1 MKKPRPEGTDVPG
14 INIRL
19 SLQPQGRGR
28 GIASAALKN
37 LGMMLTLAAWTEDV
51 GRRSVIA
58 RVISEKLPNDDDPGV
73 GTGIGQSDH
82 GIDNENWFPALRGS
96 WESIER

>member
-1 MKKPRPEGTDVPG
+1 
-14 INIRL
+14 
-19 SLQPQGRGR
+19 
-28 GIASAALKN
+28 
-37 LGMMLTLAAWTEDV
+37 MLTLAAWTEDV

-58 RVISEKLPNDDDPGV
+58 HKGHLGDIATDDDDPGV

-82 GIDNENWFPALRGS
+82 GIDNENRFPALRGS